1 MKRIFALIAVLSL
14 VLLCGCFGDEPVEV
28 STVSAPDVTAFAPTT
43 LCDTDVLT
51 VRLLSATPLP
61 NADGTEGI
69 GLSYRVGFKNKT
81 DGAIDVSFS
90 AVTVNG
96 QAVPADRSF
105 SIEKN
110 AGCEST
116 FPLEAA
122 VLEQAGIKSLDS
134 VGLHLTVT
142 SKDSWWLPTLLE
154 RDLVFY
160 PSPQTTATATA
171 TAVAANP

>member
-14 VLLCGCFGDEPVEV
+14 TLLCGCFGGEPVEV

-43 LCDTDVLT
+43 LCDTDILT

-61 NADGTEGI
+61 TADGTEGI

-81 DGAIDVSFS
+81 DEPIVVKFT
-90 AVTVNG
+90 AVKVND
-96 QAVPADRSF
+96 QMIAADRSF
-105 SIEKN
+105 TIEKN
-110 AGCEST
+110 AGFESD
-116 FPLEAA
+116 FPLETAE
-122 VLEQAGIKSLDS
+122 LENAGVKSLDT

-142 SKDSWWLPTLLE
+142 SKDRWWMPTLLE

-160 PSPQTTATATA
+160 PTPQTTATATA
-171 TAVAANP
+171 TAVNS